1 MGMPGLSPRSH
12 ARDPNLAAKPG
23 QASNADQGYLM
34 MGKAASGSRSSW
46 AVQAWPDQATGAALP
61 NGSAR
66 RKSAT
71 QISFHRPRHWSLQ
84 LPRSHKRSRAQHLR
98 VYRILARHA
107 YRCFG
112 DCIGMPQRRCHSTAT
127 RATRR
132 CLNSVDLVSGYC
144 KKRPVTFAD
153 RHQIFC

>member
-1 MGMPGLSPRSH
+1 MPGLSPRSH

-84 LPRSHKRSRAQHLR
+84 LPRSHKRS
-98 VYRILARHA
+98 HA
-107 YRCFG
+107 LNTCGY
-112 DCIGMPQRRCHSTAT
+112 IGSSPDTLIDALVIASE
-127 RATRR
+127 
-132 CLNSVDLVSGYC
+132 CLNGGVIQPPRGQRDGVSIRSILSVG
-144 KKRPVTFAD
+144 
-153 RHQIFC
+153 I